1 MTEARHPVY
10 LSEGVYLVMGFPN
23 KHLEGNVLDAAPQAL
38 DNLQEMNVESNCAT
52 YGLCIV
58 ACCT

>member
-10 LSEGVYLVMGFPN
+10 LSEGVYLVVGFPN

-38 DNLQEMNVESNCAT
+38 DNLQGDEC
-52 YGLCIV
+52 
-58 ACCT
+58 